1 MHVQEY
7 NFYRI
12 VGTSDKLVKNLLPLI
27 EELRDG
33 ERLAYYAF
41 SNDGP
46 SKNVGIVVGI
56 LDFYRYIPCDLA
68 YIGYVMGRHGV
79 VPETVTSIDP
89 DIETDL
95 TNPFCFSEPAM
106 F

>member
-27 EELRDG
+27 EELNDG
-33 ERLAYYAF
+33 DRIAYYAF

-46 SKNVGIVVGI
+46 SKNVGIVVAIHDHSVGI
-56 LDFYRYIPCDLA
+56 NTDLM
-68 YIGYVMGRHGV
+68 YIGYVMARHGV
-79 VPETVTSIDP
+79 VPEIVTDIDP
-89 DIETDL
+89 DVETDL
-95 TNPFCFSEPAM
+95 TNPAAFTDNLPF
-106 F
+106 

>member
-7 NFYRI
+7 IFYRI

-27 EELRDG
+27 EELHDG

-56 LDFYRYIPCDLA
+56 HDHSKSLGTDLT
-68 YIGYVMGRHGV
+68 YIGYVMARHSI
-79 VPETVTSIDP
+79 VPETVTYFKP
-89 DIETDL
+89 DIELDLKNPAAFTDDL
-95 TNPFCFSEPAM
+95 PF
-106 F
+106 

>member
-27 EELRDG
+27 EELHDG

-56 LDFYRYIPCDLA
+56 HDYSKGLDTDLT
-68 YIGYVMGRHGV
+68 YIGYIMARHGV
-79 VPETVTSIDP
+79 VPETVTYFKP
-89 DIETDL
+89 DIELDL
-95 TNPFCFSEPAM
+95 TNPAAFTDDLPF
-106 F
+106 

>member
-27 EELRDG
+27 EELNDG

-41 SNDGP
+41 SNDSP
-46 SKNVGIVVGI
+46 SKNVGIVVAI
-56 LDFYRYIPCDLA
+56 HDFGPGLETELA
-68 YIGYVMGRHGV
+68 YTGYLLGRHGI
-79 VPETVTSIDP
+79 VPETVKSFNP
-89 DIETDL
+89 DVETDL
-95 TNPFCFSEPAM
+95 TNIAAFTDNLPF
-106 F
+106 

>member
-7 NFYRI
+7 SFYHI

-27 EELRDG
+27 EELNDG

-56 LDFYRYIPCDLA
+56 LDFCRGIPNDLA

-79 VPETVTSIDP
+79 VPEAVTNIKP
-89 DIETDL
+89 DNELDL
-95 TNPFCFSEPAM
+95 TNPAAFTDDLPF
-106 F
+106 

>member
-27 EELRDG
+27 EELHDG

-56 LDFYRYIPCDLA
+56 IDFYRDISTDLA

-89 DIETDL
+89 DVETDL
-95 TNPFCFSEPAM
+95 KNPAAFTDDLPF
-106 F
+106 

>member
-27 EELRDG
+27 DELKDG

-46 SKNVGIVVGI
+46 SKNVGIVVAIHDYSVGI
-56 LDFYRYIPCDLA
+56 STDLT
-68 YIGYVMGRHGV
+68 YIGYVLGRHGI
-79 VPETVTSIDP
+79 VPETVKSFNP
-89 DIETDL
+89 DVETDL
-95 TNPFCFSEPAM
+95 TNPAAFTDDLPF
-106 F
+106 